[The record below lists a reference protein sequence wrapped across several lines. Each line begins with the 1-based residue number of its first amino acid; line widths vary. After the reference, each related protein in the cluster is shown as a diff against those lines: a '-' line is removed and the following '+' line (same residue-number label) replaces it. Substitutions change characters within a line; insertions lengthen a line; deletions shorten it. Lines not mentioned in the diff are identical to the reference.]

1 MSPLGGGQR
10 YSSTIFPAI
19 EAEEEDGPKISGL
32 SSPSTY
38 NVEDFCDGCMGDPT
52 HSSAETGEK
61 ILENWSDSLLELLKQ
76 YDAL

>member
-1 MSPLGGGQR
+1 
-10 YSSTIFPAI
+10 
-19 EAEEEDGPKISGL
+19 
-32 SSPSTY
+32 
-38 NVEDFCDGCMGDPT
+38 MGDPT